1 MTQQLVN
8 IFAVAMYFETF
19 DRSFWHPFDWSLC
32 TIYLSAYL
40 YLSVWLAV
48 DLLCSVEDL
57 KMLAAASVSMAVC
70 SELLADLMAPLG
82 SLVLFLFAQFS
93 LLQFVEGPALIR
105 IAVVAVA
112 PVVDLIKLLAMGY
125 LRARILLPRLVV
137 LFSRIE
143 WVCISVEVNFGKKS
157 I

>member
-48 DLLCSVEDL
+48 DSLCFVEDL
-57 KMLAAASVSMAVC
+57 KMLAAALVSMAVC
-70 SELLADLMAPLG
+70 SELLGDLMASLG

-93 LLQFVEGPALIR
+93 LLQFAEGPALIQ
-105 IAVVAVA
+105 IAVVA
-112 PVVDLIKLLAMGY
+112 VVDLIKLLAMGY
-125 LRARILLPRLVV
+125 SRARILLPRLVV